1 MDFSNNTQNRQAPP
15 PPPLPEGMT
24 VMSGGANRQAPP
36 PPPLP
41 KGMTVMLGEIKR
53 QVPSS
58 SPDELPPP
66 PIPDEML
73 RRAREKSEERP
84 AHHVPEP
91 IQMQAPPP
99 PPLPTGMMPMQDA
112 VNRSASFSNA
122 TSRGGRPTMSLSDAV
137 NQKAEAERKAVEEA
151 AKPCVNANGGRL
163 DVNDG
168 CYARSGMDGLYYYAR
183 IDSFDNE
190 KAVLTF
196 FDEARET
203 VKFDKIYT
211 VNNAAE
217 TMQCFANWNNQGNYY
232 PAKIKSISDGKFLV
246 NYDENPDV
254 IEELSFDSVRFAP
267 W

>member
-1 MDFSNNTQNRQAPP
+1 MDFLNNVQDRQAPP

-41 KGMTVMLGEIKR
+41 EGMTAMSGDANRQAPPPPPLPKGMTVMSGEIKR
-53 QVPSS
+53 QVPLS

-73 RRAREKSEERP
+73 RRAREK
-84 AHHVPEP
+84 
-91 IQMQAPPP
+91 
-99 PPLPTGMMPMQDA
+99 GMMPMQDA

-122 TSRGGRPTMSLSDAV
+122 NSRGGRPTMSLSDAV

>member
-1 MDFSNNTQNRQAPP
+1 MDFSNNGQNRMAPP

-24 VMSGGANRQAPP
+24 VIQRNTNRQAPP
-36 PPPLP
+36 PLSE
-41 KGMTVMLGEIKR
+41 GMTVMSRDVNR
-53 QVPSS
+53 QVAPSF
-58 SPDELPPP
+58 PDELPPP

-99 PPLPTGMMPMQDA
+99 PLPTGMMPMQDA

-122 TSRGGRPTMSLSDAV
+122 NSRGGRPTMSLSDAV
-137 NQKAEAERKAVEEA
+137 NQKVEADRKAAEEA
-151 AKPCVNANGGRL
+151 AKPRVNANGGRL
-163 DVNDG
+163 DVNDS

>member
-1 MDFSNNTQNRQAPP
+1 MDFSNNGQNRMAPP

-24 VMSGGANRQAPP
+24 VIQRNTNRQAPP
-36 PPPLP
+36 PLSE
-41 KGMTVMLGEIKR
+41 GMTVMSRDVNR
-53 QVPSS
+53 QVAPSF
-58 SPDELPPP
+58 PDELPPP

-91 IQMQAPPP
+91 IQMQAPPL

-122 TSRGGRPTMSLSDAV
+122 KSRGGRPTMTLSDAV

-163 DVNDG
+163 FVNDK
-168 CYARSGMDGLYYYAR
+168 CYARSGMDGLYYYAE
-183 IDSFDNE
+183 IESFDSE
-190 KAVLTF
+190 KSILTF
-196 FDEARET
+196 FDDSQEEI
-203 VKFDKIYT
+203 KFEKIYT
-211 VNNAAE
+211 INEAANS
-217 TMQCFANWNNQGNYY
+217 MQCFANWNNQGNYY
-232 PAKIKSISDGKFLV
+232 PAKIKSIIENKIVVS
-246 NYDENPDV
+246 YDENPDV
-254 IEELSFDSVRFAP
+254 IEELSFGDVRFAL